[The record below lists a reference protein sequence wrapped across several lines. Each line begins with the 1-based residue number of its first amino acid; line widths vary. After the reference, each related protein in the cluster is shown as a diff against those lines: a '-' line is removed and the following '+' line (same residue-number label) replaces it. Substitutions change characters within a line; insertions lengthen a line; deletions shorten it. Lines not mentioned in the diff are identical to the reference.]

1 MEKESNEV
9 IEQVILEEESAIE
22 DEVQEAQPRSVDSI
36 EDRMKQFRELLAEKD
51 VSIDTSNFLITKL
64 RLISVYTMEAYL

>member
-51 VSIDTSNFLITKL
+51 VSIDTSNFLIAKL
-64 RLISVYTMEAYL
+64 RLISVYTMEAHL